1 MAEKHK
7 RPSGVNTKLSH
18 GGRGL
23 VEQFGAVNPPIMRAS
38 TILFDNYQAFVDR
51 KNRDRFKG
59 EFAYGRLGNPVSIS
73 LEKLVSE
80 LEGAAECITVSS
92 GVAAVTGALLGFLG
106 SGDHLLVADTVYEPT
121 RHFCAGFLKHLG
133 IEAEFYDP
141 LIGAGIETL
150 CRSNTRVIFLESPGS
165 LTFEV
170 QDLPAI
176 AAVAQKRGIVTMIDN
191 TWASPLGLQ
200 PLALG
205 IDLSIHSG
213 TKHIVG
219 HSDATLGLVCANEK
233 TAEKM
238 RKTVWGLGHCAG
250 SEEAYLALRGIRTM
264 GVRLER
270 SAASGL
276 LVAQWMQQR
285 AEVAQVH
292 FPPLP
297 EDPGHALWKRDFT
310 GSCGLFSVSLAKPY
324 PTKAVAAMV
333 EGYRYFGL
341 GASWGGYESLVLPAF
356 PDRLRTRPAV
366 DGSRPG
372 RALLHRPGGA
382 GRPDRRPGGRLRPPE
397 QGSRLTPGGIAV
409 AIVRGV

>member
-1 MAEKHK
+1 MADKHR
-7 RPSGVNTKLSH
+7 RPSGTNTRLSH

-23 VEQFGAVNPPIMRAS
+23 VHQFGAVNPPIMRAS
-38 TILFDNYQAFVDR
+38 TILFENYQAFVDR

-73 LEKLVSE
+73 LEKLVAE

-92 GVAAVTGALLGFLG
+92 GVAAVTSALLAYVG

-133 IEAEFYDP
+133 VEAEFYDP
-141 LIGAGIETL
+141 LIGAGIERL
-150 CRSNTRVIFLESPGS
+150 CRPNTKAIFLESPGS

-176 AAVAQKRGIVTMIDN
+176 AEVAKRRGIVTMIDN

-200 PLALG
+200 PLAHG
-205 IDLSIHSG
+205 IDISIHAG

-219 HSDATLGLVCANEK
+219 HSDATLGLVCANGK
-233 TAEKM
+233 TAETV
-238 RKTVWGLGHCAG
+238 RKAVWGLGHCAG
-250 SEEAYLALRGIRTM
+250 SEEAYLGLRGIRTM
-264 GVRLER
+264 AVRLER

-285 AEVAQVH
+285 AEVARVH

-310 GSCGLFSVSLAKPY
+310 GSCGLFSISLAQAY

-356 PDRLRTRPAV
+356 PERLRSARPWVGPGPVVRFYIGLEEPADLIADLEEGFDRLSKA
-366 DGSRPG
+366 
-372 RALLHRPGGA
+372 A
-382 GRPDRRPGGRLRPPE
+382 G
-397 QGSRLTPGGIAV
+397 
-409 AIVRGV
+409 